1 MLNYRLTAVYG
12 DLYSTIICSIICNEG
27 LFELMCKAIILL
39 CYTFYEFNHLS
50 TLFVQDI
57 ALVSQ
62 RDVKTMLSIITSS
75 GQELLNVFF
84 NKVLI
89 FLLMSESETY
99 FNANIAAPI

>member
-1 MLNYRLTAVYG
+1 MAISILQLFVPSFAIEVFSKLTRKAMLLQ
-12 DLYSTIICSIICNEG
+12 
-27 LFELMCKAIILL
+27 F
-39 CYTFYEFNHLS
+39 YTFYEFNRLS

>member
-1 MLNYRLTAVYG
+1 MA
-12 DLYSTIICSIICNEG
+12 ICILQ
-27 LFELMCKAIILL
+27 LFVPSFAINVFSNWRKAILLL
-39 CYTFYEFNHLS
+39 CYTFYEFNRLS
-50 TLFVQDI
+50 ALFVQDI

-84 NKVLI
+84 NKILI
-89 FLLMSESETY
+89 LPLMSESETY